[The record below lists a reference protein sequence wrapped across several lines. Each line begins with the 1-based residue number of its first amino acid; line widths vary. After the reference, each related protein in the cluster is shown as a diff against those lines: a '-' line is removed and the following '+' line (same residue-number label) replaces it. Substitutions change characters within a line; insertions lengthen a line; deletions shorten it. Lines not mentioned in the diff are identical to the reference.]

1 MIPLMIDLS
10 DRHVVI
16 FGGGAVGARKAAFF
30 SGEARVTVISRSFLP
45 AFSDPGVACLEAECS
60 GMDEAA
66 LGGLIGDDAFL
77 VVAATSDPRLN
88 DRIGRAAR
96 SAGALF
102 NNADGEAGDVLV
114 PSVIRGERHL
124 IALSTGGASPA
135 VPRFLREHL
144 QETFPHLDAMIGVEA
159 RLREDLKGCVGSQ
172 EERQRILRAVLHDSE
187 AWTWLSSG
195 EEQAYQKIWERYISG
210 KYTPC

>member
-45 AFSDPGVACLEAECS
+45 ALSGPGIERIEVECA
-60 GMDEAA
+60 GMDEA
-66 LGGLIGDDAFL
+66 GLKDLFGDAFL
-77 VVAATSDPRLN
+77 VVAATSDSRLN

-96 SAGALF
+96 TAGVLF
-102 NNADGEAGDVLV
+102 NNADGEAGDVFV
-114 PSVIRGERHL
+114 PSVIRGDRHL

-159 RLREDLKGCVGSQ
+159 RLREDLKECVGSQ
-172 EERQRILRAVLHDSE
+172 EERQRILRAVLRDPE
-187 AWTWLSSG
+187 AWTWLSAG
-195 EEQAYQKIWERYISG
+195 EEGAYKRIRERYISG
-210 KYTPC
+210 KNTPC

>member
-1 MIPLMIDLS
+1 MIPLMIDLAA
-10 DRHVVI
+10 RRVVI

-45 AFSDPGVACLEAECS
+45 ALLRPGIERIEAECA
-60 GMDEAA
+60 GMDESA
-66 LGGLIGDDAFL
+66 LEGLIGDAFL
-77 VVAATSDPRLN
+77 VVAATSDPGLN

-114 PSVIRGERHL
+114 PSVIRGERYL
-124 IALSTGGASPA
+124 VALSTGGASPA

-144 QETFPHLDAMIGVEA
+144 EERFPHLDAMIGVEA
-159 RLREDLKGCVGSQ
+159 RLREDLKECVGSQ
-172 EERQRILRAVLHDSE
+172 EERQRILRAVLRDPE
-187 AWTWLSSG
+187 AWAWLSSG
-195 EEQAYQKIWERYISG
+195 EEQAYQRIWERYISG
-210 KYTPC
+210 KDTPY